1 MISQQR
7 QLETAALTAERQIWK
22 RAQAM
27 SPQAPDA
34 NSRLGTWDKPAA
46 GVDTSNEWS
55 MSSVEA
61 LDKMQK
67 TYESKIEITRIAHQ
81 KETQELRKENMSLKQ
96 RLKGVVAQNNHELRS
111 NHQLAELQTSLAQ
124 LQRQFESKEKELQ
137 SAKEDAATVKAKL
150 KALRSAHA
158 GEERDREQYGALSR
172 IGAVMAEWTRDSKY
186 GAILMWKSSWTQQKP
201 VTIDRAKVRA
211 LEAEAQGYRRQI
223 KALVADVKEAMAEV
237 REQKNEHTEQVK
249 LLKREKT
256 QLDTILSQS
265 PDNAE
270 AAVLRREILQLKK
283 KGQERVTELEDEL
296 HNLKAELRI
305 AKQ

>member
-7 QLETAALTAERQIWK
+7 QLETAAATAERQIWK
-22 RAQAM
+22 RANGRT
-27 SPQAPDA
+27 PDP
-34 NSRLGTWDKPAA
+34 NSRVSSWDAPAA

-67 TYESKIEITRIAHQ
+67 TYEAKIEIARIAHQ
-81 KETQELRKENMSLKQ
+81 KETIELRKENMSLKQ
-96 RLKGVVAQNNHELRS
+96 RLKGVVAQHNHELRS

-124 LQRQFESKEKELQ
+124 LQRQFVSKEQELQ
-137 SAKEDAATVKAKL
+137 DTQEEAATVKAKL
-150 KALRSAHA
+150 KALRTNHTD
-158 GEERDREQYGALSR
+158 EERDREQSGSLSR

-186 GAILMWKSSWTQQKP
+186 GAILMWKSAWTQQKP

-211 LEAEAQGYRRQI
+211 LETEAQGYRRQI
-223 KALVADVKEAMAEV
+223 KTLVTDVKEAMAEV

-270 AAVLRREILQLKK
+270 AAVLRREILALKK